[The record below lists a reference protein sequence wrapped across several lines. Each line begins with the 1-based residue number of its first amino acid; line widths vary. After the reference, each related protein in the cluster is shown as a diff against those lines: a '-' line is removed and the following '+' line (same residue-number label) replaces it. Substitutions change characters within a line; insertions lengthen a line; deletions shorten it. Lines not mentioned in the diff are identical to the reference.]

1 MFKKI
6 LCIACI
12 SLFFSATSHAADE
25 RFTVE
30 IKVDVSDANAS
41 LAREKAMNSATRAA
55 VAAVAK
61 RISTSQGAKKIADMT
76 DAQLIN
82 FIKETS
88 VVNERNSDVRYMADL
103 KIIINEELLKQYMS
117 EREIPIVTQHGKSVL
132 IIPVFREFSEDAPML
147 WETDNLWKQAW
158 DTTSISSAIKFI
170 TIPNTANYQSVID
183 ANKAASTDYSS
194 LESAASL
201 SGANDVFVLDASY
214 NGIEGLTIVATSL
227 SGEKFEINVA
237 GTKSSGAE
245 LFNQAVI
252 ETLAKIE
259 QTVLLSAESSAQ
271 EENEITILYP
281 FASLGQWITAERKIK
296 NLAEVTSMQIQ
307 AMSPGKS
314 QFKLTYTGDNDNL
327 LRLLR
332 AQGYNL
338 EDNGNYMILKDI
350 GE

>member
-1 MFKKI
+1 MK
-6 LCIACI
+6 
-12 SLFFSATSHAADE
+12 
-25 RFTVE
+25 
-30 IKVDVSDANAS
+30 
-41 LAREKAMNSATRAA
+41 
-55 VAAVAK
+55 
-61 RISTSQGAKKIADMT
+61 
-76 DAQLIN
+76 
-82 FIKETS
+82 
-88 VVNERNSDVRYMADL
+88 
-103 KIIINEELLKQYMS
+103 
-117 EREIPIVTQHGKSVL
+117 EREIPIISKNYETILV
-132 IIPVFREFSEDAPML
+132 IPVFKEFTDDTPIL
-147 WETDNLWKQAW
+147 WEAENLWKQAW

>member
-252 ETLAKIE
+252 ETLAKI
-259 QTVLLSAESSAQ
+259 
-271 EENEITILYP
+271 LYP